1 MGRRPSSAGLNLVEV
16 GASIDEKS
24 GALKVDSKTFLAV
37 GCESVYGAGDV
48 IGPPALAST
57 SVEQAKAA
65 VANMFNEPDDNALMT
80 NFPVG
85 VWTIPEIGYFGLTK
99 QGAIAK
105 GIEAEEGSAP
115 YAACLR
121 GRVFAPTGFLKLVF
135 DRVDGRVLGVHI
147 LGMDA
152 CELIH
157 FGMELVNSRR
167 SIFDVIGM
175 LFTAVTY
182 HELFKFAA
190 LNGNSKLQFGLQ
202 WNSILRDLGAVV
214 DVGDLPTLRAKFDEL
229 DTDKNGTLDADELA
243 AMFKNFG
250 KEISPGTLANML
262 RLADDDGSGTV
273 SFEEF
278 AEVIGH
284 LKPKANP

>member
-1 MGRRPSSAGLNLVEV
+1 MPLL
-16 GASIDEKS
+16 
-24 GALKVDSKTFLAV
+24 AL
-37 GCESVYGAGDV
+37 
-48 IGPPALAST
+48 GPPPTWA
-57 SVEQAKAA
+57 
-65 VANMFNEPDDNALMT
+65 
-80 NFPVG
+80 